1 MVKLEFLS
9 MSVTPTVPMIAHLTA
24 QRFKLN
30 ENHVKQ
36 AMFEREDI
44 GSTVVAPGISIP
56 HVELANIKTQG
67 LFLIKDKQQLVLVLI
82 VDKLHPDEQLIK
94 ILQGLLEEQYL
105 EKLSNITSEQAFKI
119 LIEGVENRVVR

>member
-9 MSVTPTVPMIAHLTA
+9 MAVTPTMPMIAHLTA

-94 ILQGLLEEQYL
+94 ILQGVLEEQSL

>member
-9 MSVTPTVPMIAHLTA
+9 MAVTPTMPMIAHLTA

-119 LIEGVENRVVR
+119 LIKGVENRVVR

>member
-94 ILQGLLEEQYL
+94 ILQGLLEEQSL

>member
-9 MSVTPTVPMIAHLTA
+9 MAVTPTMPMIAHLTA

-94 ILQGLLEEQYL
+94 ILQGLLEEQSL

>member
-9 MSVTPTVPMIAHLTA
+9 MAVTPTMPMIAHLTA